1 MSRWRRRAV
10 WLFIALGTLAVLVA
24 LGGKVLRGAA
34 RWLDVG
40 EPPRGSDYALVL
52 GGGLETRPFVAAA
65 LVRRGLATKV
75 LISHSISSVEV
86 QDGIRPPDHEVTV
99 RVLVSHGIP
108 REDSTLLGHE
118 NATTYD
124 EARALAEFLRAVPE
138 ARVIVPTNEWHTR
151 RTRWIFAQVL
161 GDRIRQISFFSIPTE
176 EFHIETWWRS
186 EDGFRTV
193 VGENLKFAFY
203 VFRYGRLRYA
213 IGILLALLGV
223 AIVYRRSRAL
233 RGSPEARP
241 RCRDGS
247 RPSSSQV

>member
-1 MSRWRRRAV
+1 MSPRRRRAV

-24 LGGKVLRGAA
+24 FSGKALRGAA

-40 EPPRGSDYALVL
+40 EPPRDADYVLVL

-65 LVRRGLATKV
+65 LVRRGLAKKV
-75 LISHSISSVEV
+75 LISHSISSPEV
-86 QDGIRPPDHEVTV
+86 QDGILPPDHEVTV
-99 RVLVSHGIP
+99 RILLSQGIP
-108 REDSTLLGHE
+108 RKNSTLLGHE

-124 EARALAEFLRAVPE
+124 EARALAEFLRTVPE
-138 ARVIVPTNEWHTR
+138 TRIIVPTNEWHTR
-151 RTRWIFAQVL
+151 RARWIFAQVL
-161 GDRIRQISFFSIPTE
+161 GDRIRQIAFFSIPTE
-176 EFHIETWWRS
+176 EFQIETWWRS

-223 AIVYRRSRAL
+223 AIIYRRSCAL
-233 RGSPEARP
+233 RGSPEARLG
-241 RCRDGS
+241 CCDGS
-247 RPSSSQV
+247 RPSSQV